1 MELMPLNFPF
11 LAAALLAA
19 ISFYIIIFK
28 KNLIKLIM
36 GIAMMAS
43 AVNLFLVGL
52 GYRAGGNA
60 PIYTDVPPAEVP
72 GDPIS
77 MVLPV
82 PQALTLTSIVINVA
96 VLALM
101 LTMVIQIYRHTG
113 SLDSEKS
120 RRLKG

>member
-1 MELMPLNFPF
+1 MEHIPLNFPF
-11 LAAALLAA
+11 LAAGLLVA

-36 GIAMMAS
+36 GIAMLAS
-43 AVNLFLVGL
+43 GVNLFLVSL

-60 PIYTDVPPAEVP
+60 PIYTDVPEGP
-72 GDPIS
+72 
-77 MVLPV
+77 MVLAV

-113 SLDSEKS
+113 SLDSEES
-120 RRLKG
+120 RKMKG

>member
-1 MELMPLNFPF
+1 MMEYVPVNFPF
-11 LAAALLAA
+11 LAAALLVG

-28 KNLIKLIM
+28 RNLIKLVM
-36 GIAMMAS
+36 GIGMMAS
-43 AVNLFLVGL
+43 GVNLFLVAL

-60 PIYTDVPPAEVP
+60 PIYTEVP
-72 GDPIS
+72 EGP
-77 MVLPV
+77 MVLSV

-101 LTMVIQIYRHTG
+101 LALVIQIYRHTG

-120 RRLKG
+120 RTMKG

>member
-1 MELMPLNFPF
+1 MENIAHNFPF
-11 LAAALLAA
+11 VASALLLGVA
-19 ISFYIIIFK
+19 FYIVIFR

-43 AVNLFLVGL
+43 GVNLFIVAL
-52 GYRAGGNA
+52 GYRTGGNA
-60 PIYTDVPPAEVP
+60 PIYTDVPPGP
-72 GDPIS
+72 
-77 MVLPV
+77 MVLSV

-101 LTMVIQIYRHTG
+101 LTMVIHTYRNTG
-113 SLDSEKS
+113 DIDSEKS

>member
-1 MELMPLNFPF
+1 MMEYIPLNFPF
-11 LAAALLAA
+11 LAAALLVG
-19 ISFYIIIFK
+19 ISFYILIFK
-28 KNLIKLIM
+28 RNLIKLIM
-36 GIAMMAS
+36 GIGLLAS
-43 AVNLFLVGL
+43 GVNLFLVAL

-60 PIYTDVPPAEVP
+60 PIYTDVPEGP
-72 GDPIS
+72 

-101 LTMVIQIYRHTG
+101 LTMVILIYRHTG

-120 RRLKG
+120 RKLKG